1 MRDVGGSHKSV
12 IDGLGE
18 KWSDSVCS
26 LKAEPTG
33 FADGWR
39 TKCERTRVLADSEF
53 LVWAVELLFTKIKNI
68 PGSGEGLDSGIWILN
83 LQHLADFKKEMSNT
97 ESDVCAQGSG
107 ETPDV

>member
-53 LVWAVELLFTKIKNI
+53 LV
-68 PGSGEGLDSGIWILN
+68 
-83 LQHLADFKKEMSNT
+83 
-97 ESDVCAQGSG
+97 
-107 ETPDV
+107 